1 MRYWSAACS
10 NEELDTAQYPQAGS
24 FPTVLILVMRG
35 GALIFIGSTTTV
47 EVDVPGVEPL
57 TQIEVVSSGKQSEI
71 RVVLPAEG
79 PEVGKITL
87 KFSDG
92 KVFTTATETQYT
104 EPIVLDKFTTAR
116 LLPCLVTR

>member
-1 MRYWSAACS
+1 MKNIFRLSILFAALVCSAAACS
-10 NEELDTAQYPQAGS
+10 NEELDTAQYSGKQVRLVSYGPN
-24 FPTVLILVMRG
+24 PVMRG
-35 GALIFIGSTTTV
+35 GALTFIGSNLDKIV

-87 KFSDG
+87 KSSD
-92 KVFTTATETQYT
+92 
-104 EPIVLDKFTTAR
+104 
-116 LLPCLVTR
+116 